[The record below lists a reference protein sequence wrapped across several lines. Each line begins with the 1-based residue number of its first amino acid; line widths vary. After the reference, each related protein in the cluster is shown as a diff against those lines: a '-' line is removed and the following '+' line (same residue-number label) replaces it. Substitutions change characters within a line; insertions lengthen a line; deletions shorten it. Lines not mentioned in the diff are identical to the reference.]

1 MHLVATIQLI
11 QGTDEGISMMRAF
24 FDFHLMLELC
34 RPRVFQRDMA
44 PVDGRAVV
52 VEIRARLILE
62 HFDVSPMLEPCVME
76 LAVAGWGQLSA

>member
-1 MHLVATIQLI
+1 MT
-11 QGTDEGISMMRAF
+11 
-24 FDFHLMLELC
+24 
-34 RPRVFQRDMA
+34 

-76 LAVAGWGQLSA
+76 LAVAG